1 MGLFKK
7 KKKPEERPK
16 TDIQEVKRAVTKE
29 ESFSKP
35 PEPQP
40 EIIKEE
46 EPKIEIVKEK
56 EVKPK
61 EKKVEKSKV
70 APLFVK
76 IDRYNSVLNLLND
89 LKATTMMVKN
99 AIVVQKEIERLAEE
113 NRKLIEDG
121 VKKVNDK
128 IMRLDA
134 EFIRPKGFREE
145 FKSKRGPELESVV
158 DDLKSQVEGLKL
170 ELEDIS

>member
-1 MGLFKK
+1 MGLFK

-16 TDIQEVKRAVTKE
+16 TDIHEIKKAVGEEETFPKTVAMKEVEEEIVPKKSPKRRPEEVK
-29 ESFSKP
+29 
-35 PEPQP
+35 
-40 EIIKEE
+40 
-46 EPKIEIVKEK
+46 
-56 EVKPK
+56 
-61 EKKVEKSKV
+61 KKDRF

-99 AIVVQKEIERLAEE
+99 AMVVQKEIEVLAEE

-121 VKKVNDK
+121 VKKIDNK
-128 IMRLDA
+128 LLSLDA

-145 FKSKRGPELESVV
+145 LESAIGKPELDSVV
-158 DDLKSQVEGLKL
+158 DDLKTQVENLKL
-170 ELEDIS
+170 ELNDIS

>member
-1 MGLFKK
+1 MGLFK

-16 TDIQEVKRAVTKE
+16 TDLQEIKKAVG
-29 ESFSKP
+29 
-35 PEPQP
+35 
-40 EIIKEE
+40 EE
-46 EPKIEIVKEK
+46 EKVPQTVPMKEIEK
-56 EVKPK
+56 EVTPKPRADNK
-61 EKKVEKSKV
+61 PEEVKKSHKF

-99 AIVVQKEIERLAEE
+99 AIVVQKEIEGLVEE

-121 VKKVNDK
+121 VKKVDNK
-128 IMRLDA
+128 LLSLDA

-145 FKSKRGPELESVV
+145 LKSTVGGPELDRVV
-158 DDLKSQVEGLKL
+158 DDLKTQVESLKL

>member
-1 MGLFKK
+1 MGLFK

-29 ESFSKP
+29 EVFSKSP
-35 PEPQP
+35 GPKPELS
-40 EIIKEE
+40 KEE
-46 EPKIEIVKEK
+46 QLEIEIVKEK

-61 EKKVEKSKV
+61 EKKEEKIKV

-99 AIVVQKEIERLAEE
+99 AIVVQKEIERLAGE
-113 NRKLIEDG
+113 NRKLIEDS
-121 VKKVNDK
+121 VRNVDDK

-134 EFIRPKGFREE
+134 EFIRPKGFKEE
-145 FKSKRGPELESVV
+145 FKSHKGPELESVV